1 MAGWHLLPV
10 VVLRQAGF
18 PFDLLAA
25 YADPKAG
32 WDAAEITELEADAR
46 DRAADLKQWFRAV
59 GLPDRAVVA
68 SWLGH
73 LRPFGEDALTDLAA
87 RLPADAA
94 RGLFAYQDRAVRLGE
109 HWDQW
114 EIRHRERLA
123 DAAIR
128 LVGHF
133 DGDDRLRDALL
144 MSNDAQFALIA
155 SWLVDPGDP
164 GSGRGRKLTD
174 LLARYLQR
182 FCAKNET
189 HSHFGPIAVGRA
201 SADAARA
208 GWRPGP
214 LKRRTFFSHWAAER
228 VAEALS
234 ARPDQLD
241 RVPVRRRPWA
251 FLVDGRIHLYAF
263 TTERGLAADWR
274 FRPVTVRPVTD
285 AERLLFELCDAETSV
300 AQLRAEFTRRGVEGF
315 DEALAALAD
324 EGFVVRRIEVP
335 VGLPDPL
342 AGLRERVSGDPAAS
356 ALVGALQDGT
366 RAVGTVGLVER
377 PAALARVKELFE
389 AATGESPNR
398 GSGRHYADRSV
409 LYEEC
414 HAPVEGFTL
423 GRSVTEFVEG
433 ELTPIYDMVL
443 AAPRLRIVR
452 ERVVLTEWLTDRFGP
467 GARIDLADL
476 YRAYFEDQPAL
487 SRRCD
492 GVDAELDRLDQ
503 ELTMALLGDADGD
516 PAEVVVAEERL
527 REMLARCP
535 DGPAALCNPDIMLA
549 AEDVDALDRGD
560 FLAVVGDCH
569 ATRELL
575 THSSLAPLV
584 REREPDVADQVAA
597 AYHRLLEPDEVLC
610 DLARSHPD
618 KTATQLA
625 LPVPDVEI
633 FGRSPRPRRE
643 VIQPRRMYV
652 TLGER
657 AELRAE
663 GVDGRLRL
671 LAPPSGAPS
680 IRRDPLAPFAFPR
693 RLGGLGLRA
702 ETLAHVPRIRA
713 GRVVLQRELWR
724 LAPGEFAGVGP
735 AGVHRR
741 GDAAEFY
748 AACRLRDRHRLPR
761 YVFAKVAGEPKPIFV
776 DFDSPL
782 FVRQLFRLAR
792 GATAPVELSEMLPRP
807 DQLWFQREG
816 GRFTT
821 EIRCAVFSAPA
832 ADRRGAGRNGTVH
845 DA

>member
-1 MAGWHLLPV
+1 MAAWHLLPV

-18 PFDLLAA
+18 PFDLLAG

-32 WDAAEITELEADAR
+32 WEAAELAALEADAA
-46 DRAADLKQWFRAV
+46 DRAADLKQTFRAV

-73 LRPFGEDALTDLAA
+73 LRPFRADQLTDLTA
-87 RLPADAA
+87 RLPQDAV
-94 RGLFAYQDRAVRLGE
+94 RGLLAYQDLAVRLGE
-109 HWDQW
+109 QW
-114 EIRHRERLA
+114 EQWETRHRERLA
-123 DAAIR
+123 DAAVR
-128 LVGHF
+128 LVGQF

-144 MSNDAQFALIA
+144 MSNDAQFALIS

-201 SADAARA
+201 PVDAARV

-214 LKRRTFFSHWAAER
+214 LRRRTFFSHWAAER
-228 VAEALS
+228 VADVLS
-234 ARPDQLD
+234 ARPEQLD

-251 FLVDGRIHLYAF
+251 FLVDDRLHLYAF
-263 TTERGLAADWR
+263 TTDRGLAADWR
-274 FRPVTVRPVTD
+274 FRPVTARPVTA

-300 AQLRAEFTRRGVEGF
+300 AQLRAEFAGRGVAGF
-315 DEALAALAD
+315 DEALAALTA
-324 EGFVVRRIEVP
+324 EGFVVGRFEVP
-335 VGLPDPL
+335 VGVPDPL
-342 AGLRERVSGDPAAS
+342 AGLREQVSGDPAAAGLVD
-356 ALVGALQDGT
+356 ALRDGT
-366 RAVGTVGLVER
+366 RAVGTVDLAAR

-389 AATGESPNR
+389 TATGESPNR

-414 HAPVEGFTL
+414 HAPIEGFTL
-423 GRSVTEFVEG
+423 GRSVAEFVAG
-433 ELTPIYDMVL
+433 ELTPIYDLVL
-443 AAPRLRIVR
+443 AGPRLRIVR
-452 ERVVLTEWLTDRFGP
+452 ERVVLTEWLTERFGP

-476 YRAYFEDQPAL
+476 YRAYFADQADL

-492 GVDAELDRLDQ
+492 GVDAELDQLDQ
-503 ELTMALLGDADGD
+503 DLTTALLGGADVNQ
-516 PAEVVVAEERL
+516 AEVVVAPERL
-527 REMLARCP
+527 RAALSGGAA
-535 DGPAALCNPDIMLA
+535 GPAALCNPDIMLA

-575 THSSLAPLV
+575 THSSFAPLV
-584 REREPDVADQVAA
+584 REREPDVADQVVA
-597 AYHRLLEPDEVLC
+597 AYQRLLEPDEVLC

-633 FGRSPRPRRE
+633 FGRSARPRRE
-643 VIQPRRMYV
+643 VIQPRRMYL

-702 ETLAHVPRIRA
+702 ETLSHVPRIRS

-735 AGVHRR
+735 AGVRRR

-748 AACRLRDRHRLPR
+748 AACRLRERYRLPR

-792 GATAPVELSEMLPRP
+792 GCAAPVELSEMLPRP
-807 DQLWFQREG
+807 DQLWLHREG

-832 ADRRGAGRNGTVH
+832 AGSGGPGRDGTAH